1 MRDPIV
7 LERDVK
13 GTVKWFSMMKG
24 YGFIRLN
31 DEEKEIFVHASSI
44 VRSINKP
51 LVLMDGQKVEFD
63 IIDGIKGHEAA
74 CVSGPNGMRVGKTF
88 DADRLPNNGR
98 FYYGSPRNAL
108 NGPPRRRLR
117 DNNSQ
122 PKEGE
127 QQHGQKESTGKA
139 VKDVE
144 GKEVKKDNN
153 VEAKGRNQHP
163 QQEKEAGGG
172 QKPKGGGGRKRIHYR
187 HRPNNNK
194 GKPNKDDAGKENTQ
208 PKDEEEVKELEE
220 VKTSEE
226 DNNEKKADEPKE
238 TEEQDGNGEA
248 KEEETEEEED
258 TEEKTSED
266 GKKTEEVTTD

>member
-144 GKEVKKDNN
+144 GKEAKKDNN
-153 VEAKGRNQHP
+153 VEAKGNQHP

-208 PKDEEEVKELEE
+208 PKDEEEVKELKE